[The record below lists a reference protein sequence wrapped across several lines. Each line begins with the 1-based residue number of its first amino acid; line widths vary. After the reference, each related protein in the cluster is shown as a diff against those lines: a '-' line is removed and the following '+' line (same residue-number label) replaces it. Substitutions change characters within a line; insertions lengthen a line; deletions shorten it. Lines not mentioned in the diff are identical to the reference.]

1 MSIKS
6 SQKLVEE
13 ANKIIETLSANEV
26 KKLVEKKEITLI
38 DVRDNQPVLLEC
50 MTTRW
55 RDHVGPGDDRHIKFR
70 SDKELDDAI
79 KNDDLKKLE
88 NLLPKNEVDEI
99 KKQVD
104 LEIKDAIKYSENSK
118 FPDKSEIN
126 PNEKAIRIPLNLP
139 NINVEYKTNIRRKS
153 GEI

>member
-1 MSIKS
+1 
-6 SQKLVEE
+6 
-13 ANKIIETLSANEV
+13 
-26 KKLVEKKEITLI
+26 
-38 DVRDNQPVLLEC
+38 

-118 FPDKSEIN
+118 FPDKSEITDG
-126 PNEKAIRIPLNLP
+126 
-139 NINVEYKTNIRRKS
+139 VY
-153 GEI
+153 G